1 MRVIAWFVRIV
12 VFLFLLGFALENTE
26 PVVINFFL
34 GYFLE
39 APLVAVLL
47 GVLLIGCLVGVL
59 LMLPTVLRLR
69 REAARL
75 RREVVGH
82 KSPVNS
88 VPGESEALAAP
99 KL

>member
-47 GVLLIGCLVGVL
+47 GVLLIGCLFGVL
-59 LMLPTVLRLR
+59 IMLPSLLRMR

-75 RREVVGH
+75 RREVAH
-82 KSPVNS
+82 KAPVNS
-88 VPGESEALAAP
+88 VPSESEALAAP
-99 KL
+99 KH

>member
-1 MRVIAWFVRIV
+1 MRVIAWLIRIV
-12 VFLFLLGFALENTE
+12 VFLLLLGFALENTE
-26 PVVINFFL
+26 PVIINFYL

-39 APLVAVLL
+39 APLVAALL
-47 GVLLIGCLVGVL
+47 GVLLIGCLIGVL

-75 RREVVGH
+75 RKEVAH
-82 KSPVNS
+82 RPPVNS
-88 VPGESEALAAP
+88 LPGESEALAAP

>member
-1 MRVIAWFVRIV
+1 MRIIAWFVRIV
-12 VFLFLLGFALENTE
+12 VFLLLLGFALENTE
-26 PVVINFFL
+26 PVLIDFYL

-59 LMLPTVLRLR
+59 LMLPTLLRLR

-75 RREVVGH
+75 RREAAR
-82 KSPVNS
+82 KSPINT

>member
-39 APLVAVLL
+39 APLVAVMLGVLLTGCLL
-47 GVLLIGCLVGVL
+47 GVLI
-59 LMLPTVLRLR
+59 MLPTLLRVR
-69 REAARL
+69 REATRL
-75 RREVVGH
+75 RREVAR
-82 KSPVNS
+82 KAPINS

>member
-12 VFLFLLGFALENTE
+12 VFLFLLGFVLENTE

-47 GVLLIGCLVGVL
+47 GVLLIGCLIGVL

-75 RREVVGH
+75 RREVGH

>member
-26 PVVINFFL
+26 PVVINFL

-47 GVLLIGCLVGVL
+47 GVLLIGCLLGVL
-59 LMLPTVLRLR
+59 IMLPTLLRVR
-69 REAARL
+69 REATRL
-75 RREVVGH
+75 RREVAR
-82 KSPVNS
+82 KAPINS

>member
-12 VFLFLLGFALENTE
+12 VFLLFLGFALENTE

-34 GYFLE
+34 GYYLE

-47 GVLLIGCLVGVL
+47 GVLLIGCFLGLL
-59 LMLPTVLRLR
+59 LMLPSWLRGR
-69 REAARL
+69 REVARL
-75 RREVVGH
+75 RREVAA
-82 KSPVNS
+82 KSSINS
-88 VPGESEALAAP
+88 VPSESEALAAP

>member
-39 APLVAVLL
+39 APLVAALL

-69 REAARL
+69 RESSRL
-75 RREVVGH
+75 RREVIQ
-82 KSPVNS
+82 KSAVNS
-88 VPGESEALAAP
+88 VPGESEAQAAP

>member
-39 APLVAVLL
+39 APVVAVLL

-69 REAARL
+69 REAGRL
-75 RREVVGH
+75 RREVAH
-82 KSPVNS
+82 KSPMNS

>member
-39 APLVAVLL
+39 APVVSVLL

-69 REAARL
+69 REAGRL
-75 RREVVGH
+75 RREVAH